1 MGFFYS
7 MLSSAAFGLI
17 PLFSLPLM
25 ARGLSPATVLFYR
38 FFIASIVLGILILLR
53 GERLHTSRRNLA
65 KLTGMSLMYAL
76 AALLF
81 MQAFKYMPSG
91 VAATLHFSY
100 PVMVM
105 LMMIVFF
112 HERFS
117 SITALAVVL
126 AISGVYLLSG
136 GAQSGSVADMSM
148 LGLTLALASALC
160 NAVYITSLYAAR
172 ISNMTGLVLT
182 FYVMG
187 FGALCSLANSLAT
200 NSFQM
205 LQSWQDLALAALLA
219 LVTAVLSNYTLI
231 LAVQRIG
238 STLAAVM
245 GVLEPVTAVVVGILV
260 FNEPFSLSLLTGL
273 ALIAVSVVLVMLGGH
288 IRHLLARRKTTLP
301 PIP

>member
-260 FNEPFSLSLLTGL
+260 FNEPFSLSLVTGL
-273 ALIAVSVVLVMLGGH
+273 ALIAVSVVLVMIGGH
-288 IRHLLARRKTTLP
+288 IRHLLARRKATLP